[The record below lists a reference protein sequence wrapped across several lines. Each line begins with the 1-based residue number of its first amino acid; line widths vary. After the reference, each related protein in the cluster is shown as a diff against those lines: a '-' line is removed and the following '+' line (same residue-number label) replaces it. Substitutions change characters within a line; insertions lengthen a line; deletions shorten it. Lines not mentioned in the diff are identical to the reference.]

1 MKTMK
6 LAIGIGGAVM
16 AMAALAASSPAQ
28 VAGGGA
34 AGGGGRGV
42 ITRLIR
48 PIIYEY
54 DTMAPNPV
62 RRRHLTVHA
71 DGAATLVD
79 QIGARRRVVFGH
91 LPPAEVDALAAA
103 AAGLALPGGAS
114 TGTAKDG
121 VRRVI
126 VLKLGPMAIPSD
138 PMESPVGRLVVRRF
152 ERIVETLAAK

>member
-28 VAGGGA
+28 VAGGGTT
-34 AGGGGRGV
+34 GSSGRGV
-42 ITRLIR
+42 ITRLTR

-54 DTMAPNPV
+54 DSMAPNPV

-79 QIGARRRVVFGH
+79 QVGTRRRVVFGH

-114 TGTAKDG
+114 TGAAKDG

-126 VLKLGPMAIPSD
+126 SLKLGPMAIQSD
-138 PMESPVGRLVVRRF
+138 PMDKPVGRLVVRQF
-152 ERIVETLAAK
+152 ERIIEALAAK